1 MVTAKEENVKSVEVW
16 GTGEPRREFMSVDDL
31 ADAAFFLMERYD
43 DPQFINVGTG
53 VDYSIR
59 EYAEVIKKLV
69 GFKGK
74 LVFNTSKP
82 DGMPRK
88 LLDITRLFGMGWK
101 PKVSLEEGL
110 RKTLDWW
117 LTTRRSN

>member
-16 GTGEPRREFMSVDDL
+16 GTGEPRREFMYVDDL

-59 EYAEVIKKLV
+59 EYAEVIKKSSE
-69 GFKGK
+69 KQK
-74 LVFNTSKP
+74 
-82 DGMPRK
+82 
-88 LLDITRLFGMGWK
+88 
-101 PKVSLEEGL
+101 
-110 RKTLDWW
+110 
-117 LTTRRSN
+117 